1 MRRLMRMGEEIGED
15 QIEKF
20 EELRIELDAV
30 FSSLR
35 HEAKQEAV
43 SDES

>member
-1 MRRLMRMGEEIGED
+1 MRRLLRLGEEIGECD
-15 QIEKF
+15 IEKF
-20 EELRIELDAV
+20 EELRNELDAV

-35 HEAKQEAV
+35 DDAKQEAV